1 MGVYVRVGW
10 TMGFVRLVALALVV
24 GLAGCAKPEKPV
36 FEAFDFDY
44 LTKIKLDVG
53 AIEVDD
59 GWVPRGSARHVEYLA
74 PTRPVKAMRM
84 MAEQRLVPGGTAGTA
99 VVRVDDGSIIL
110 YRGRFEGSF
119 AVHMEVL
126 DGEGQQVGMVNARV
140 RDSEAAKDE
149 EDVTASQ
156 VDIETLMR
164 RMMGKLNVE
173 FEYQVRRALKG
184 KLQTTVPAA
193 PKPEAVDAQD
203 LTGVPAEAAAAAA
216 PAAVAPA
223 AGVPAQGIPAV
234 VAPDPVP
241 VQTMSP
247 PPSNFPMPL
256 KLAPPARP

>member
-1 MGVYVRVGW
+1 MK
-10 TMGFVRLVALALVV
+10 FVRLAALALVV

-74 PTRPVKAMRM
+74 PTRPTKAMRL
-84 MAEQRLVPGGTAGTA
+84 MAEHRLVPGGTAGVA
-99 VVRVDDGSIIL
+99 AVRVDDASIIL

-126 DGEGQQVGMVNARV
+126 DGEGQQVGLVNARV
-140 RDSEAAKDE
+140 RDSEAARDE

-156 VDIETLMR
+156 VDIEGLMR

-173 FEYQVRRALKG
+173 FEYQVRQALKA
-184 KLQTTVPAA
+184 KLQATEPVA
-193 PKPEAVDAQD
+193 PKPAAVEAQD
-203 LTGVPAEAAAAAA
+203 LTGAPVAAPEAAVPAV
-216 PAAVAPA
+216 PGAV
-223 AGVPAQGIPAV
+223 PAV

-241 VQTMSP
+241 VQTLSP

-256 KLAPPARP
+256 RLAPPARP